1 MNLKYIIVENDDTS
15 SSLKE
20 FLKSKFNISTR
31 LYQKLLRHSSITV
44 NDETYYEK
52 TPILLKENDVINIDL
67 NYEENNSNIIPT
79 KMDLN
84 IVFEDDW
91 MLIVNKPSGIPVHPS
106 ALHYE
111 NSLSNGIRF
120 YFDSINLKKKIR
132 PVNRIDLNTSGLVIF
147 AKCEYIHSALSLQME
162 NKQFEKKYLALV
174 TGILKEKTGT
184 IDLPISRK
192 DGSIIERCVLPN
204 KGQKSVTHYKV
215 LKETNDYSLVE
226 CLLETGRTHQI
237 RVHMSAIGHPVL
249 GDSLY
254 GTESNLI
261 KGQALHSYCIKFVH
275 PVTNKELK
283 FICKPTWFNFI

>member
-1 MNLKYIIVENDDTS
+1 MELKYVISKNDDIS
-15 SSLKE
+15 LSLKE
-20 FLKSKFNISTR
+20 FLKLKFNISTR
-31 LYQKLLRHSSITV
+31 LYQKLLRHSSITI
-44 NDETYYEK
+44 NGEIYYEK
-52 TPILLKENDVINIDL
+52 TPILLKEADVINIDL
-67 NYEENNSNIIPT
+67 NYEENNSNIVPT

-91 MLIVNKPSGIPVHPS
+91 LLIVNKPAGIPVHPS

-111 NSLSNGIRF
+111 DSLSNGIRF

-132 PVNRIDLNTSGLVIF
+132 PVNRIDLNTSGLVVF
-147 AKCEYIHSALSLQME
+147 AKCEYIHSTLSSQME
-162 NKQFEKKYLALV
+162 TKQFEKKYLALV
-174 TGILKEKTGT
+174 TGSLKEKNGT

-204 KGQKSVTHYKV
+204 RGQKSITHYKV
-215 LKETNDYSLVE
+215 LKETEKYSLVE

-237 RVHMSAIGHPVL
+237 RVHMSAIGHPIL

-254 GTESNLI
+254 GTETNLI
-261 KGQALHSYCIKFVH
+261 EGQALHSYYIKFIH
-275 PVTNKELK
+275 PVTHKDFE